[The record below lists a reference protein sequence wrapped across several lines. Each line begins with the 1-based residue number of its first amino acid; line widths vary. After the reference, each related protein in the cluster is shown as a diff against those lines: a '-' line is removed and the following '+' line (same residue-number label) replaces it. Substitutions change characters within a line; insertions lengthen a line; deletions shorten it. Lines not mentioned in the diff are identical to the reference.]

1 MEFLDAPDDAWWYL
15 RGDQK
20 AGPVGT
26 ERLLQLHA
34 SGLIDGSALVWR
46 YDRNPASSAWQ
57 PLRVALRGRAKSK
70 DEQDGLVASSSD
82 GALTEL
88 RAVQ

>member
-1 MEFLDAPDDAWWYL
+1 MEFLDAPDDAWWYM

-20 AGPVGT
+20 LGPVGT

-34 SGLIDGSALVWR
+34 SGLIEGSALVWR

-57 PLRVALRGRAKSK
+57 PLRLALRGRAKSK
-70 DEQDGLVASSSD
+70 GVHDRLATSPSGEAS
-82 GALTEL
+82 TEL